1 MGGPNSG
8 RRPNLEHREQARA
21 LRAQGFTVQA
31 IGSKL
36 GVSKEAVR
44 QMLIACGVPRRLRK
58 PADHPSGLP
67 KPSSF

>member
-8 RRPNLEHREQARA
+8 RRPNLERREKARQ
-21 LRAQGFTVQA
+21 LRKQGYTLEA

-44 QMLIACGVPRRLRK
+44 QMLIACGLPRRLPKSLRNRMRLARK
-58 PADHPSGLP
+58 IRS
-67 KPSSF
+67 

>member
-8 RRPNLEHREQARA
+8 RRPNLERREKARL
-21 LRAQGFTVQA
+21 LRNQGFTLEA

-44 QMLIACGVPRRLRK
+44 QMLIACGLPRRLPRTIRSRSHA
-58 PADHPSGLP
+58 PRSL
-67 KPSSF
+67 

>member
-8 RRPNLEHREQARA
+8 RRPNLERREKARQ
-21 LRAQGFTVQA
+21 LRNQGFTLEA

-44 QMLIACGVPRRLRK
+44 QMLIACGLPRRL
-58 PADHPSGLP
+58 P
-67 KPSSF
+67 KTIRNRSQPPTSA